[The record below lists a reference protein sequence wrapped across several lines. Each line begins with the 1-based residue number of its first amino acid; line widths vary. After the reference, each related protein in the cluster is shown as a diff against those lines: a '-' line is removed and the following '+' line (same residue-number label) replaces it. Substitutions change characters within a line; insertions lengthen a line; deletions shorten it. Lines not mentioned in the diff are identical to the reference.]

1 MPHRQVVR
9 HLITFVCFVGLFIA
23 LSLPNRLVWI
33 APPAFVFFP
42 LELLVIGFLLLIPG
56 VVGKVVHA
64 LLAVLLG
71 LGLLLRGADLVTH
84 EIFARRFNPVFDSH
98 LLADASRLLSG
109 VLGSLASVLVALG
122 LVLVVALVCWL
133 AYMMLGRIQRTLQIE
148 PRLSGIA
155 LLALLLVWGGLKAA
169 GWSRADTF
177 AWDQLVAHGR
187 DTLHSLQDMQ
197 EFAATVGDDAAAELP
212 ADGLFSRLEG
222 KDVYVVFAESYGRV
236 LLEQD
241 PFKDSITEKLNW
253 AEDTLEAEGLQ
264 MRSAF
269 LTSPT
274 VGGLSWLAHGTLLS
288 GAWID
293 SENRYNSLMLSE
305 RVTLNR
311 LFHRAGWRTVAGMPA
326 ISLAWPEGTYYGY
339 DQIYNAHNF
348 GYEGLPF
355 NWVTMPDQYVWS
367 ALQARER
374 SVQNRQPVMAEVAMI
389 SSHAPW
395 TPNAHL
401 VPWDQV
407 GDGKIF
413 NDQAQAGPTPEE
425 VWSDVTT
432 IRQYYRQSIEYMLE
446 ALVSYLQEYGDENLV
461 VLILGDHQAAPMI
474 TGDPDNRDVPVHLIA
489 RDPAVI
495 EAIESWHWQPGLMLE
510 ANAPVWRMDEVR
522 DRFVEAFSDSFSDSF
537 SDTGELN

>member
-1 MPHRQVVR
+1 MPHRPVIR
-9 HLITFVCFVGLFIA
+9 HLITVVAFIGLFVA

-56 VVGKVVHA
+56 VVGKGVHG
-64 LLAVLLG
+64 LLAMMLG
-71 LGLLLRGADLVTH
+71 LGILLRGADLVTH

-109 VLGSLASVLVALG
+109 VLGSLASALVALG
-122 LVLVVALVCWL
+122 LVLIIALVCWL
-133 AYMMLGRIQRTLQIE
+133 AYVMLGRIQRTLQAA
-148 PRLSGIA
+148 PRLAGVA
-155 LLALLLVWGGLKAA
+155 LLVGLLAWGGLKAT

-187 DTLHSLQDMQ
+187 DTVHSLQDIQ
-197 EFAATVGDDAAAELP
+197 DFAATVGDDAAAELP
-212 ADGLFSRLEG
+212 ANSLFSRLEG
-222 KDVYVVFAESYGRV
+222 KDVYIVFAESYGRV

-241 PFKDSITEKLNW
+241 PFKGPITDKLAW
-253 AEDTLEAEGLQ
+253 AEAALDAEGLQ

-269 LTSPT
+269 LTAPT
-274 VGGLSWLAHGTLLS
+274 VGGLSWLAHASVLS

-293 SENRYNSLMLSE
+293 SETRYKSLILSE

-311 LFHRAGWRTVAGMPA
+311 LFQRAGWRTVAAMPA
-326 ISLAWPEGTYYGY
+326 ISLAWPEGAYYGY
-339 DQIYNAHNF
+339 DQIYHAHNF

-374 SVQNRQPVMAEVAMI
+374 SAQNRQPIMAELALI

-395 TPNAHL
+395 TPNTRV
-401 VPWDQV
+401 VPWGQV
-407 GDGKIF
+407 GDGQIF
-413 NDQAQAGPTPEE
+413 NDQAQAGPSPEE
-425 VWSDVTT
+425 VWSDVNS

-446 ALVSYLQEYGDENLV
+446 TLVSYLKEYGDDDLV
-461 VLILGDHQAAPMI
+461 LLVLGDHQAAPMI
-474 TGDPDNRDVPVHLIA
+474 TGDAENRDVPVHLIA
-489 RDPAVI
+489 SDPAVI
-495 EAIESWHWQPGLMLE
+495 EAIESWQWQPGLLPD
-510 ANAPVWRMDEVR
+510 ANAPVWRMDLVR
-522 DRFVEAFSDSFSDSF
+522 DRFIDAFSEPDK
-537 SDTGELN
+537 EPN

>member
-1 MPHRQVVR
+1 MT
-9 HLITFVCFVGLFIA
+9 LVCFVGLFIA
-23 LSLPNRLVWI
+23 LSLPNRLAWI
-33 APPAFVFFP
+33 GPPAFVFFP

-56 VVGKVVHA
+56 VAGKAVHA

-71 LGLLLRGADLVTH
+71 LAMLLRGADLVTH

-133 AYMMLGRIQRTLQIE
+133 AYVMLGRIQRTLHTDA
-148 PRLSGIA
+148 RLSGIA
-155 LLALLLVWGGLKAA
+155 LLALLLVWGGLKTA

-177 AWDQLVAHGR
+177 AWDHLLAHGR
-187 DTLHSLQDMQ
+187 DTLHSLQDLQ
-197 EFAATVGDDAAAELP
+197 AFAATVGDDAADELP

-222 KDVYVVFAESYGRV
+222 KDVFVVFAESYGRV

-241 PFKDSITEKLNW
+241 PFQAAITEKLNW
-253 AEDTLEAEGLQ
+253 AEASLVAEGLQ

-293 SENRYNSLMLSE
+293 SENRYKSLMLSE

-311 LFHRAGWRTVAGMPA
+311 LFRKAGWRTVAGMPA
-326 ISLAWPEGTYYGY
+326 ISLAWPEGAYYGY
-339 DQIYNAHNF
+339 DQIYNAHTF
-348 GYEGLPF
+348 GYEGRPF

-374 SVQNRQPVMAEVAMI
+374 SGQNRPPVMAEVALI

-395 TPNAHL
+395 TPNTHL

-407 GDGKIF
+407 GDGTIF
-413 NDQAQAGPTPEE
+413 NDQAQAGPNPED
-425 VWSDVTT
+425 VWSDVNS
-432 IRQYYRQSIEYMLE
+432 IRLYYRQSIEYMLE
-446 ALVSYLQEYGDENLV
+446 TLVSYLQEYGDDNLV

-489 RDPAVI
+489 SDPAVI
-495 EAIESWHWQPGLMLE
+495 DAIDSWQWQPGMKPD
-510 ANAPVWRMDEVR
+510 ADAPVWRMDEVR
-522 DRFVEAFSDSFSDSF
+522 DRFIDAFSNPDKES
-537 SDTGELN
+537 N

>member
-1 MPHRQVVR
+1 MPHRSVIR
-9 HLITFVCFVGLFIA
+9 HLVTLLCFVGLFIA

-33 APPAFVFFP
+33 APPAFLFFP

-56 VVGKVVHA
+56 VVGKAVHG
-64 LLAVLLG
+64 LLAALLG

-109 VLGSLASVLVALG
+109 VLGSLASILVALG

-133 AYMMLGRIQRTLQIE
+133 AYVMLGRIQRTLQSA
-148 PRLSGIA
+148 PRLAGVA
-155 LLALLLVWGGLKAA
+155 LLALLLVWGGLKTA

-177 AWDQLVAHGR
+177 AWDQLAAHGR
-187 DTLHSLQDMQ
+187 DTLHSLQDLQ
-197 EFAATVGDDAAAELP
+197 KFAATVGDDAAAELP
-212 ADGLFSRLEG
+212 TDGLLSRLAG
-222 KDVYVVFAESYGRV
+222 KDVYIVFAESYGRV

-253 AEDTLEAEGLQ
+253 AEETLAADGLQ

-305 RVTLNR
+305 RLTLNR
-311 LFHRAGWRTVAGMPA
+311 LFRKAGWRTVAGMPA
-326 ISLAWPEGTYYGY
+326 ISLAWPEGAYYGY

-348 GYEGLPF
+348 GYQGLPF

-374 SVQNRQPVMAEVAMI
+374 SEQNRPPVMAELALI

-395 TPNAHL
+395 TPNTHL

-407 GDGKIF
+407 GDGSIF
-413 NDQAQAGPTPEE
+413 NDQAQAGPSPEE
-425 VWSDVTT
+425 VWSDVNS

-446 ALVSYLQEYGDENLV
+446 TLVSYLQAYGDDDLV

-474 TGDPDNRDVPVHLIA
+474 TGDADNRDVPVHLIA

-495 EAIESWHWQPGLMLE
+495 EAIESWHWQPGMLPDTS
-510 ANAPVWRMDEVR
+510 APVWRMDEVR
-522 DRFVEAFSDSFSDSF
+522 DRFVETFSKSDKE
-537 SDTGELN
+537 TN

>member
-1 MPHRQVVR
+1 MPYRPVIR
-9 HLITFVCFVGLFIA
+9 HLITVVTFIGLFVA

-33 APPAFVFFP
+33 APSAFLFFP
-42 LELLVIGFLLLIPG
+42 LELLVIGLLLLIPG
-56 VVGKVVHA
+56 FAGRCVHV
-64 LLAVLLG
+64 LLAVMLG
-71 LGLLLRGADLVTH
+71 LSLLLRGADLVTH

-109 VLGSLASVLVALG
+109 ALGSLASVLVALG
-122 LVLVVALVCWL
+122 LVLVIALVCWL
-133 AYMMLGRIQRTLQIE
+133 TYVVLGRIQRTLQAT
-148 PRLSGIA
+148 PRFSGVV
-155 LLALLLVWGGLKAA
+155 LLALLLAWGGLKVM

-187 DTLHSLQDMQ
+187 DTVHSLQDMQ

-212 ADGLFSRLEG
+212 ADGLLSRLEG

-253 AEDTLEAEGLQ
+253 AEDTLEAEGIQ

-274 VGGLSWLAHGTLLS
+274 VGGLSWLAHASLLS

-305 RVTLNR
+305 RLTLNR
-311 LFHRAGWRTVAGMPA
+311 LFRKAGWRTVAGMPA
-326 ISLAWPEGTYYGY
+326 ISLAWPEGAFYGY

-348 GYEGLPF
+348 GYQGLPF

-374 SVQNRQPVMAEVAMI
+374 SGQNRQPVMAEVAMI

-407 GDGKIF
+407 GNGEIF
-413 NDQAQAGPTPEE
+413 DDQAQAGPSPEE

-446 ALVSYLQEYGDENLV
+446 ALVSYMQEYGDDNLV
-461 VLILGDHQAAPMI
+461 VLVLGDHQAAPMI
-474 TGDPDNRDVPVHLIA
+474 TGDATNRDVPVHLIA
-489 RDPAVI
+489 RDPAVM
-495 EAIESWHWQPGLMLE
+495 EAIDSWHWKPGLQPD
-510 ANAPVWRMDEVR
+510 ANTPVWPMDQVR
-522 DRFVEAFSDSFSDSF
+522 DRFVEAFSEPREPS
-537 SDTGELN
+537 